1 MAMPIIPTKG
11 NLIAAK
17 RSLALCK
24 LGYDLMDRKRNV
36 LTRELMQLVEQAKTL
51 RDSIQSIY
59 VESYAMLQSANITLG
74 VIEPF
79 ANCVPIDHNITVN
92 TRTVMG
98 VEIPTVTHIPNDPPI
113 PYGFLNTN
121 IELDIAYTTFCKVR
135 DITLQLAAVDNG
147 VYRLAGAIAATQKRA
162 NALKNILIPRY
173 AETIRMISDH
183 LEEKEREE
191 FTRMKMIK
199 TRKNF
204 AGEKS
209 T

>member
-1 MAMPIIPTKG
+1 MATPIIPTKG

-17 RSLALCK
+17 HSLALCK

-36 LTRELMQLVEQAKTL
+36 LTRELMQLVEQAKSL
-51 RDSIQSIY
+51 RGSIQQIY
-59 VESYAMLQSANITLG
+59 VEAYAMLQSANITLG
-74 VIEPF
+74 VIDPY
-79 ANCVPIDHNITVN
+79 ANMVPVDHSVRVN
-92 TRTVMG
+92 TRSVMG
-98 VEIPTVTHIPNDPPI
+98 VEIPTVEHSPKDPLI
-113 PYGFLNTN
+113 PYGFLSTN
-121 IELDIAYTTFCKVR
+121 IELDTAYAAFCKVR

-173 AETIRMISDH
+173 TETIRMISDH

-199 TRKNF
+199 TKKNLR
-204 AGEKS
+204 
-209 T
+209 